1 MRYFLLCSLLGVVSV
16 LYRALLYPCH
26 SVYMYACI
34 SVLIMLSM
42 TLLQMVSVEVVL
54 SEPYTI

>member
-1 MRYFLLCSLLGVVSV
+1 
-16 LYRALLYPCH
+16 
-26 SVYMYACI
+26 MYACI